1 MKIRFKEARKGGET
15 NEIQPIMVDFQTYD
29 QGEYQEEDN
38 PGCAKGEQ
46 SNTKRS
52 GYATSHGVYY
62 TEEIKQTWSAI
73 NLVEGWE
80 ILVMDLPAVVKMGS
94 SMVEC
99 EVSVII
105 S

>member
-1 MKIRFKEARKGGET
+1 MKIQFKEAKKGGET

-52 GYATSHGVYY
+52 GTQLAMEFIT
-62 TEEIKQTWSAI
+62 
-73 NLVEGWE
+73 
-80 ILVMDLPAVVKMGS
+80 PRRS
-94 SMVEC
+94 SRLGRQ
-99 EVSVII
+99 
-105 S
+105 